1 MSGTLIF
8 FSEWLIIFKAHQHG
22 GEILNY
28 MDSLWIFF
36 HMDNSGGSSVSLNKL
51 PQLILGYIYIL
62 KYLQS
67 NFIVRFYSFEIHNL

>member
-1 MSGTLIF
+1 MSGTLNF
-8 FSEWLIIFKAHQHG
+8 FSEWLIIFKAHQQG

-28 MDSLWIFF
+28 MDSLWILF

-67 NFIVRFYSFEIHNL
+67 NFIG